1 MIKRV
6 VLLLLISVNIFFDAR
21 AQENSGG
28 GIDDETLH
36 FGFNFQFVNSEYK
49 IFKKRTWRDPFYE
62 YPNKL
67 NPTQR
72 ELVKDSLFAIGS
84 VVSPGFGFGFVSDL
98 SLGTNVNLRFTPSL
112 VFVDRL
118 LDFEYANQADTKHQI
133 VQSAVFDIPLGFKFK
148 SDRHKNFRAYVL
160 GGGKYSID
168 ISSRKKSN
176 DEGFILAEKLVKNK
190 KNILWYEVG
199 VGCDFYF
206 EYFKMSPELKISNSI
221 GDVLTHENH
230 PYATPIDKLLL
241 HNIHFSLYFE

>member
-6 VLLLLISVNIFFDAR
+6 VLLFLISVNFFFSAG

-49 IFKKRTWRDPFYE
+49 IFKKSSWRDPFYE
-62 YPNKL
+62 FPNKL
-67 NPTQR
+67 DPTQR
-72 ELVKDSLFAIGS
+72 ELVKDSLYAIGS

-98 SLGTNVNLRFTPSL
+98 RLGSNANLRFTPSL

-118 LDFEYANQADTKHQI
+118 LDYEYVNPDDIKHQI
-133 VQSAVFDIPLGFKFK
+133 VQSAVFDLPLGFKFK
-148 SDRHKNFRAYVL
+148 SDRRKNFRAYVL

-168 ISSRKKSN
+168 ISSKKKSN

-190 KNILWYEVG
+190 KNILWYEIG
-199 VGCDFYF
+199 VGFDFYF
-206 EYFKMSPELKISNSI
+206 EYFKMSPELKLSNSV
-221 GDVLTHENH
+221 GDVLNHEDH
-230 PYATPIDKLLL
+230 PYAAPIDKLLL